1 SPYGSASPI
10 TTNPDTGKPY
20 GPQFPP
26 TTIRDDVRIHKL
38 VLDHLGVKSVAVAI
52 GGSMGGMAVLEWPL
66 CSPPG
71 YIRHVIPLATSAR
84 HSAWCISWGEAQRQS
99 IYSDPLY
106 QDGFYS
112 TQPASG
118 LAAARMSALLTY
130 RSRDSFESR
139 FGRKP
144 QLGRVDPDPDSTNP
158 DRQQGGGGEPLEFHN
173 DGHRNATRRSPEP
186 PKSPNNLPSKPSIF
200 SAQSYL
206 RYQGDKF
213 IARFDANCYIHITRK
228 MDTHDVARGRA
239 VAVGESQALAQIL
252 ATLPPR
258 ALVISIETDG
268 LFTTTE
274 QRELAAHIPDAEL
287 VVIPSPDGHDG
298 FLLEFKQ
305 IDMYVQRFLRREFP
319 EIYEKEV
326 EVEVDGD
333 FEVKKTS
340 VFGEAEVDITRWQ
353 DEIPNITKQ
362 YRVVYD
368 VLPAVTV
375 PVSNRES
382 SGRTPSRR
390 LLSSLNLWTRSKLS
404 TKYSTKSRGSITSV
418 MSSVDSEVAP
428 NGLTNGTT
436 NHEAPESVTTQF
448 DPLVFRSYLLA
459 LLPPVI
465 GADPSELESLFD
477 EEFEEKVSRFATD
490 STSSMYVVKIK
501 EEVEDDALPI
511 YTYELTP
518 HLVYHPTHVTTL
530 ALIKRGHSLDPLT
543 PLASQLHM
551 MNLFGGED
559 TPYEGLHA
567 VVSSGVKPWFD
578 AFVGARSS
586 GRDGG
591 DTRMGIPMTK
601 KKFAELELALLH
613 LQQNVEIPETHLV
626 IHPVIQRAV
635 EQANS
640 TNTPPNISNIPP
652 NLLNDSTFLNSLQ
665 AHVNSW
671 IKAIQAV
678 TKLNRDVASGTASQE
693 INFWLSL
700 ERALDGIE
708 TQLRSDEV
716 NMVINCLR
724 NAKRFRATVSFIAD
738 TGLKDATDM
747 VHKYNQLMKD
757 FPLNELL
764 SATDLDKIEESLT
777 LIFAHIN
784 RKLKLSPYP
793 IRRALPLVEAISRDF
808 KLRMQGT
815 EIWVAAE
822 NAYNERVS
830 RVENQIIARLRDR
843 LGTARNANE
852 MFRVFSKFNALFVRP
867 KIRGAIQEYQTQLI
881 DSVKEDIKHLHDKMR
896 DLPPIAG
903 AIIWARQIERQLLTY
918 MKRVE
923 DVLGKGWELYAEG
936 QKLQSESTAFRKKL
950 ETRPVFDAWLHDIN
964 RRNMSVDGRLFE
976 IVRLRG
982 GGFQLAVNFDPQIIT
997 LFKEVRNLLWLN
1009 FQVPHAITNMAKD
1022 AKKVYPHAVSLME
1035 TVRTYGQTLDL
1046 VENNKGIE
1054 WLVAEYRNESQ
1065 RMISKGEGFLLFT
1078 GLDYADAN
1086 DPQDKTNNVID
1097 LYKDITRSVEDLATC
1112 SYTTEAFSELLS
1124 KVQAA
1129 IDRLNLEG
1137 YANLEHWVAELD
1149 KKIEDILLQRLTQII
1164 HVWCTEFDRVDDN
1177 DLRRDTLPLRDIL
1190 NKRRG
1195 DKRSKEER
1203 FLEGNMTLKPIVHEI
1218 RIQNQ
1223 VIFLDPPIEYARA
1236 NWIQQLHDWLG
1247 VVCRLRRIQSSRYEI
1262 GLQMQGATV
1271 TEMNYTSLLTRFSD
1285 NTLERPFSLIEMKV
1299 QQLKDYVAK
1308 WLQFQSL
1315 WDLEAEYV
1323 FNRLGDSLANWQQL
1337 LTEIKKARS
1346 TFDTSETQKSF
1357 GVCIIDYEQVQ
1368 ARVNA
1373 KYDAWQR
1380 DILSR
1385 FGVKLGNVMKEMH
1398 ASILKARNDL
1408 EHQSIEGLV
1417 GGTARRF

>member
-1 SPYGSASPI
+1 
-10 TTNPDTGKPY
+10 
-20 GPQFPP
+20 
-26 TTIRDDVRIHKL
+26 
-38 VLDHLGVKSVAVAI
+38 
-52 GGSMGGMAVLEWPL
+52 ME
-66 CSPPG
+66 
-71 YIRHVIPLATSAR
+71 
-84 HSAWCISWGEAQRQS
+84 
-99 IYSDPLY
+99 
-106 QDGFYS
+106 
-112 TQPASG
+112 PA
-118 LAAARMSALLTY
+118 
-130 RSRDSFESR
+130 
-139 FGRKP
+139 
-144 QLGRVDPDPDSTNP
+144 
-158 DRQQGGGGEPLEFHN
+158 
-173 DGHRNATRRSPEP
+173 
-186 PKSPNNLPSKPSIF
+186 
-200 SAQSYL
+200 
-206 RYQGDKF
+206 
-213 IARFDANCYIHITRK
+213 
-228 MDTHDVARGRA
+228 
-239 VAVGESQALAQIL
+239 
-252 ATLPPR
+252 
-258 ALVISIETDG
+258 
-268 LFTTTE
+268 
-274 QRELAAHIPDAEL
+274 
-287 VVIPSPDGHDG
+287 
-298 FLLEFKQ
+298 
-305 IDMYVQRFLRREFP
+305 
-319 EIYEKEV
+319 
-326 EVEVDGD
+326 
-333 FEVKKTS
+333 
-340 VFGEAEVDITRWQ
+340 
-353 DEIPNITKQ
+353 
-362 YRVVYD
+362 
-368 VLPAVTV
+368 
-375 PVSNRES
+375 
-382 SGRTPSRR
+382 
-390 LLSSLNLWTRSKLS
+390 
-404 TKYSTKSRGSITSV
+404 
-418 MSSVDSEVAP
+418 
-428 NGLTNGTT
+428 TNGSTT
-436 NHEAPESVTTQF
+436 HETPESTTQF
-448 DPLVFRSYLLA
+448 DSFIFRSYLLA

-465 GADPSELESLFD
+465 GALPDELDSLFD
-477 EEFEEKVSRFATD
+477 DEFDEKVTRFAAD
-490 STSSMYVVKIK
+490 NGGSIYVVKIR
-501 EEVEDDALPI
+501 EEVEEDMPPVH
-511 YTYELTP
+511 TYQLTP
-518 HLVYHPTHVTTL
+518 HLTYHSTHVTTL
-530 ALIKRGHSLDPLT
+530 ALIKRGPILDPLT
-543 PLASQLHM
+543 PLASQLHIL
-551 MNLFGGED
+551 NLFGGED

-567 VVSSGVKPWFD
+567 VVSCGVKPWFD
-578 AFVGARSS
+578 AFVGARAG
-586 GRDGG
+586 GRDG

-601 KKFAELELALLH
+601 KKFAELELSLLH

-635 EQANS
+635 DEALAV
-640 TNTPPNISNIPP
+640 NTAPNISHIPT
-652 NLLNDSTFLNSLQ
+652 NLLNDSSFLNSLHG
-665 AHVNSW
+665 HVNSW
-671 IKAIQAV
+671 IKAIQSV
-678 TKLNRDVASGTASQE
+678 TKLTRDVVSGTASQE

-708 TQLRSDEV
+708 AQLRSDEV

-738 TGLKDATDM
+738 TGLKDATDL

-764 SATDLDKIEESLT
+764 SATDLDKIQESLT
-777 LIFAHIN
+777 LIFGHIN

-808 KLRMQGT
+808 NDQLLRILTSHRLAYTPYETFDRLLLQTINNFRTWDELIKEFTIIAREAIKRRAERFIPIKVVPAHAKLQERVRYLRDWRKQHEQLAVMTGPTKGLGGVGMDVGGMDMEEEVKEAYEVIKRIDVLDVTVEGT

-881 DSVKEDIKHLHDKMR
+881 DSVKEDIKHLHDKFKTQYRFSEAYHMSQMR

-936 QKLQSESTAFRKKL
+936 QKLQSESLAFRKKL
-950 ETRPVFDAWLHDIN
+950 DTRPVYDAWLHDIN
-964 RRNMSVDGRLFE
+964 RRNMGVDGRLFE

-982 GGFQLAVNFDPQIIT
+982 ATGGFQLAVNFDPQIIT

-1022 AKKVYPHAVSLME
+1022 AKRVYPHAVSLME

-1046 VENNKGIE
+1046 VDHNKGIE

-1065 RMISKGEGFLLFT
+1065 RMITKGMCYREQRNPTKLTLGRHEYPLGPLCQPFVREFASIVSVL
-1078 GLDYADAN
+1078 
-1086 DPQDKTNNVID
+1086 QDKTNSVID
-1097 LYKDITRSVEDLATC
+1097 LYKDITRAVEDLATC
-1112 SYTTEAFSELLS
+1112 SYTTEAFSELLG

-1149 KKIEDILLQRLTQII
+1149 KKIEVILLQRLTHII
-1164 HVWCTEFDRVDDN
+1164 QVWCTEFDRTDDS
-1177 DLRRDTLPLRDIL
+1177 DTRRDTLPLRDIT

-1195 DKRSKEER
+1195 DKRLKEEKHM
-1203 FLEGNMTLKPIVHEI
+1203 EGDMVLKPIIHEI

-1236 NWIQQLHDWLG
+1236 TWIKQLHDWLG
-1247 VVCRLRRIQSSRYEI
+1247 IVCRLRRIQSSRYEI

-1271 TEMNYTSLLTRFSD
+1271 TETNYTSLLTHFTD
-1285 NTLERPFSLIEMKV
+1285 NTLERPFSLIEVKV

-1323 FNRLGDSLANWQQL
+1323 FNRLGDSLAHWQQL

-1346 TFDTSETQKSF
+1346 TFDTSDTQKSF
-1357 GVCIIDYEQVQ
+1357 GVCVIDYEQVQ

-1385 FGVKLGNVMKEMH
+1385 FGVKLANAMKEMH

-1408 EHQSIEGLV
+1408 EHHSIEGLV
-1417 GGTARRF
+1417 GGPTRRF